1 MISLAPVS
9 GFPHF
14 AAMLS
19 LTKII
24 TLVGLLAIV
33 WFAFRLLGKV
43 QRERQAALRRNGGD
57 RAKTPRSN
65 DRKAPTTDTQEMA
78 KCAVCGVYVAAD
90 AARCG
95 TPGCPR

>member
-1 MISLAPVS
+1 
-9 GFPHF
+9 
-14 AAMLS
+14 MLS

-57 RAKTPRSN
+57 GAKTPRGSERKAG

>member
-1 MISLAPVS
+1 MISLAPVP

-43 QRERQAALRRNGGD
+43 QRQRDAALRRNGGD
-57 RAKTPRSN
+57 RAKAPRGT
-65 DRKAPTTDTQEMA
+65 DRKTPSTDTQEMA

>member
-1 MISLAPVS
+1 
-9 GFPHF
+9 
-14 AAMLS
+14 MLS
-19 LTKII
+19 LSKII

-57 RAKTPRSN
+57 KPKTPRGN
-65 DRKAPTTDTQEMA
+65 DRKAPAADTQEMA

-95 TPGCPR
+95 KPGCPR

>member
-1 MISLAPVS
+1 
-9 GFPHF
+9 
-14 AAMLS
+14 MLS

-43 QRERQAALRRNGGD
+43 QRQREAALRRNGGD
-57 RAKTPRSN
+57 RTKTPRGTE
-65 DRKAPTTDTQEMA
+65 RKAGGSTTPSTDTQEMA
-78 KCAVCGVYVAAD
+78 KCAVCGVYVAAG